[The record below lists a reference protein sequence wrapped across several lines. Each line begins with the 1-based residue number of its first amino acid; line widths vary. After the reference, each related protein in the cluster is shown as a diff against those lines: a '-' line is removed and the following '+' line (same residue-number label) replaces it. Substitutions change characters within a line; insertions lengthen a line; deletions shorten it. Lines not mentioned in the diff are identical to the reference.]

1 MSAESIRRSSK
12 LKKYGER
19 DDQVQGS
26 KSALVARRNESCSA
40 RRGLSATRRGESE
53 LQFGRCRGAAVDS
66 GEPPA
71 PCDHSGSQA
80 AIGCGVGGD
89 ERTGTAE
96 PYAHVGQDAVRR
108 LHYDEGGWPPQ
119 DTERFGQED
128 HRRDRSLLGS

>member
-12 LKKYGER
+12 WKIHGER

-40 RRGLSATRRGESE
+40 RRGLSASRRGESE
-53 LQFGRCRGAAVDS
+53 LQFGQCRGAAVDS

-71 PCDHSGSQA
+71 PCDHSGSEA
-80 AIGCGVGGD
+80 TIGCRTRGD
-89 ERTGTAE
+89 ERAGTAE
-96 PYAHVGQDAVRR
+96 PHAHAGEDGGCW

-119 DTERFGQED
+119 GTERCGQED
-128 HRRDRSLLGS
+128 HRRDRSL